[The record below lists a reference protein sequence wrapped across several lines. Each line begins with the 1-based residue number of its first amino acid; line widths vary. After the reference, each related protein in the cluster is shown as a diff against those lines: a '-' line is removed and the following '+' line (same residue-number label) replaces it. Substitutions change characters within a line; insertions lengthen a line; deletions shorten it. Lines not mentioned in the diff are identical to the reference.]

1 MYNKQIILLVHVEI
15 INTIIDLL
23 CNETYPV
30 TFNCE
35 ATGEPV
41 PTISWLF
48 NVVSISNDTNKYN
61 ISEFVNGTVVTSV
74 LTIQTV
80 QSCSNVGTYTCE
92 AINSIPWIRISA
104 VLIEKGT

>member
-1 MYNKQIILLVHVEI
+1 MYNKQIILLVHVEV

-30 TFNCE
+30 IFSCE

-48 NVVSISNDTNKYN
+48 NVVNISNDTNKYN

-74 LTIQTV
+74 LTIQNV

-92 AINSIPWIRISA
+92 ATNSIGRIRKSA
-104 VLIEKGT
+104 VLTEKGT